1 MQHTQQILKWG
12 FERAMPVISA
22 YWAMLIAKSERIPV
36 NASVAKILADNPD
49 YISDRVCSRKYRNS
63 KFI

>member
-12 FERAMPVISA
+12 FERAMPIISA

-36 NASVAKILADNPD
+36 NASVEKILADNPN
-49 YISDRVCSRKYRNS
+49 YVLDRTEHRKHRNS
-63 KFI
+63 KII